1 MEHSIKAAGVLAV
14 AAAILA
20 GGAAGASAAP
30 VKPQLFCAASKAS
43 LVKVSDQEL
52 APGSAACSQG
62 ASN

>member
-1 MEHSIKAAGVLAV
+1 MEHSIKSASVLAV

-20 GGAAGASAAP
+20 GGAASASAAP
-30 VKPQLFCAASKAS
+30 AKPQVVCAVSKAS

-52 APGSAACSQG
+52 VAGAVVCSQG